1 MEYNLS
7 YNLQL
12 FKTLSIL
19 LVEDETILR
28 EQTSDLLKIFFFT
41 VFTTSNGLEALGI
54 LSEEKIDIVLCDI
67 KMPVMDGLVLTQKI
81 RAKGNTLPIVLI
93 SSFSDQK
100 IVLEAANCGID
111 GYIVKPVE
119 LKTLLETFTR
129 VFKAKIPFKSFYQ
142 FSKNI
147 VYNVLTEELY
157 KDSAKIDLGKR
168 ERSMLKL
175 FMQNPDKTITKQE
188 IVATIW
194 EMEDVT
200 ESALKNL
207 LSRLRKKIGIDVI
220 VSVKGSGWRLK
231 TVE

>member
-175 FMQNPDKTITKQE
+175 FMQNPDKTLTKQE